1 MKNSLIL
8 IFQTIFNSIITASF
22 LTVIFK
28 VFFGKFNLPYSNA
41 INEILILLSG
51 VYFVKQVIISRSQR
65 ALGIE
70 LINYKA
76 RPLLVEERLILD
88 KIIAKYQPS
97 ISCPLNIYEIYI
109 SDLPDGGIYALGKEI
124 IILSHEFIALIKSE
138 DEMIE
143 RIFIALYLHEVGHLV
158 HKHTALI
165 LSTHYLN
172 KIYTLF
178 YEHLETAFPL
188 FILITTSITYGYF
201 GIVVTSG
208 KLFIDYLSNIRR
220 LKFEFEADKFV
231 RLHGFGQELKYY
243 LQELPE
249 IEYKNLIEK
258 IYLRSHP
265 TNSQRIKYLS
275 I

>member
-1 MKNSLIL
+1 MKNSFIL
-8 IFQTIFNSIITASF
+8 IFQTIFNSIIAASF
-22 LTVIFK
+22 FAVIFK
-28 VFFGKFNLPYSNA
+28 VFFYKFNLPYPSS

-51 VYFVKQVIISRSQR
+51 VYFLKQVLNSRSQKV
-65 ALGIE
+65 LEIE
-70 LINYKA
+70 LIKYNA
-76 RPLLVEERLILD
+76 RPPLVEERLILD
-88 KIIAKYQPS
+88 KIIAKYQPG
-97 ISCPLNIYEIYI
+97 ISCPLNIYKIYI

-138 DEMIE
+138 DEIIE

-158 HKHTALI
+158 HKHTVLI

-188 FILITTSITYGYF
+188 FILIITSIIYGYF

-208 KLFIDYLSNIRR
+208 KLLIDYLSNIRR

-249 IEYKNLIEK
+249 FEYKNFIEK